1 MSDPIYTEIIIDEA
15 RNAQNEG
22 ILENPDISQHDA
34 NPMCGDSITL
44 QMKVNDDTISDIKWH
59 GNGCTICKACTSVL
73 TQLIKGK
80 DLTYAKNL
88 KKEEILSE
96 LGLEHLIR
104 QSPVRSKCALLSLKT
119 LKLGLYTY
127 LAKKIE
133 NMEKYFKDIC
143 DSGLVRNI
151 AQNFTTVWF
160 KLFNSIEKIQC
171 NSCNQETYLGKSEAR
186 ICLNSECKAPI

>member
-22 ILENPDISQHDA
+22 ILENPDISQHDS

-96 LGLEHLIR
+96 LGLEH
-104 QSPVRSKCALLSLKT
+104 
-119 LKLGLYTY
+119 
-127 LAKKIE
+127 
-133 NMEKYFKDIC
+133 
-143 DSGLVRNI
+143 
-151 AQNFTTVWF
+151 
-160 KLFNSIEKIQC
+160 
-171 NSCNQETYLGKSEAR
+171 
-186 ICLNSECKAPI
+186 

>member
-22 ILENPDISQHDA
+22 ILENPDISQHDS

-59 GNGCTICKACTSVL
+59 GDGCTICKACTSVL

-96 LGLEHLIR
+96 LGLEHLLR
-104 QSPVRSKCALLSLKT
+104 QSPVRIKCALLSLKT

-133 NMEKYFKDIC
+133 NSTSFDNLKEEA
-143 DSGLVRNI
+143 S
-151 AQNFTTVWF
+151 
-160 KLFNSIEKIQC
+160 KL
-171 NSCNQETYLGKSEAR
+171 Y
-186 ICLNSECKAPI
+186 

>member
-22 ILENPDISQHDA
+22 ILENPDISQHDS

-44 QMKVNDDTISDIKWH
+44 QMKINDDTISDIKWH

-104 QSPVRSKCALLSLKT
+104 QSPVRIKCALLSLKT

-127 LAKKIE
+127 LARKIE
-133 NMEKYFKDIC
+133 NSASFDNLKEEA
-143 DSGLVRNI
+143 S
-151 AQNFTTVWF
+151 
-160 KLFNSIEKIQC
+160 KL
-171 NSCNQETYLGKSEAR
+171 Y
-186 ICLNSECKAPI
+186 

>member
-22 ILENPDISQHDA
+22 ILENPDISQHDS

-96 LGLEHLIR
+96 LGLEHLLR
-104 QSPVRSKCALLSLKT
+104 QSPVRIKCALLSLKT

-133 NMEKYFKDIC
+133 NSTSFDNLKEEA
-143 DSGLVRNI
+143 S
-151 AQNFTTVWF
+151 
-160 KLFNSIEKIQC
+160 KL
-171 NSCNQETYLGKSEAR
+171 Y
-186 ICLNSECKAPI
+186 